1 MMTSSG
7 SGATPTATEGRK
19 KTTDLI
25 QDTPEEDQ
33 QTGHMDTQN
42 SSDEDDN
49 NQSIVNDAED
59 NVSNRDCTRGHNE
72 DKEQEEGITLSLAK
86 NQEDLA
92 AAKKHTQHGQT
103 AKIPSQQSET
113 RPAVKENLKLLRGTW
128 IKAVSPERQ
137 KVTAKPTDRTGSPK
151 KQM

>member
-1 MMTSSG
+1 
-7 SGATPTATEGRK
+7 
-19 KTTDLI
+19 
-25 QDTPEEDQ
+25 
-33 QTGHMDTQN
+33 MDTQN

-113 RPAVKENLKLLRGTW
+113 RSAVKKNWKLPRG
-128 IKAVSPERQ
+128 
-137 KVTAKPTDRTGSPK
+137 
-151 KQM
+151 